1 MLSFCVQKCDAEIKF
16 QKLITHFNEH
26 LNQIVFIEMIS
37 HYDNDV
43 NDVMTSL
50 FSNVFFNSFQEPCA
64 VQILFGSGS
73 GEQSRPGYD
82 ENLFQP
88 MTSNASIQRTMGT
101 HLLVAIIWGP
111 CPLWPFMMIL
121 VQRCRHTGPTD
132 LPTATSRPYF
142 TKWIYP
148 WI

>member
-16 QKLITHFNEH
+16 QKLITQFNEH
-26 LNQIVFIEMIS
+26 LNQIVFIEMIC

-73 GEQSRPGYD
+73 GEQSRFP
-82 ENLFQP
+82 
-88 MTSNASIQRTMGT
+88 ATMSP
-101 HLLVAIIWGP
+101 AWAPQI
-111 CPLWPFMMIL
+111 
-121 VQRCRHTGPTD
+121 
-132 LPTATSRPYF
+132 
-142 TKWIYP
+142 
-148 WI
+148 